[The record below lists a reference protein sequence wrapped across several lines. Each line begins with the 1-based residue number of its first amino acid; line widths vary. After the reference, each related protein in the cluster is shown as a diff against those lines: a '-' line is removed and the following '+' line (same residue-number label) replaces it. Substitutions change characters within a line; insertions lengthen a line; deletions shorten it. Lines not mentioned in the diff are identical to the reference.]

1 VSEAMHI
8 PGDWHD
14 GYIPD
19 NVVVGSDSYIE
30 TSYSFLR
37 YRSAADPGVVI
48 GQSTGVYQG
57 TMFDLGPHAQVKI
70 GDYVLM
76 HGVRIIA
83 DTAVEIGSHTM
94 MSWRVVIMD
103 SYRIDPD
110 VSSRRAQLDEVSQT
124 EDRFLPGNTSGAK
137 VTIGENVWIGFD
149 TCILPSVTIGDNA
162 IVGARAVVTEDVPA
176 GAVVAGNPATIVR
189 YQQNPA

>member
-1 VSEAMHI
+1 MNKLTRI

-14 GYIPD
+14 GFIPD

-37 YRSAADPGVVI
+37 YRSSADPGVVI

-57 TMFDLGPHAQVKI
+57 TMFDLGPNAQVKI

-103 SYRIDPD
+103 SYRVD
-110 VSSRRAQLDEVSQT
+110 SNARSRRTQLDLVSKT

-137 VTIGENVWIGFD
+137 VTIGKNVWIGFD

-162 IVGARAVVTEDVPA
+162 VVGARAVVTEDVPP

-189 YQQNPA
+189 HSQDSA

>member
-1 VSEAMHI
+1 MSKAIQI

-14 GYIPD
+14 GFIPD

-37 YRSAADPGVVI
+37 YRSTADPGVVI
-48 GQSTGVYQG
+48 GRSTGVYQG
-57 TMFDLGPHAQVKI
+57 TMFDLGPQAQVKI

-103 SYRIDPD
+103 SYRVDSE
-110 VSSRRAQLDEVSQT
+110 VSSRRTQLDEVSQT
-124 EDRFLPGNTSGAK
+124 EDRFLTGNTSGAK

-149 TCILPSVTIGDNA
+149 ACILPSVTIGDNA
-162 IVGARAVVTEDVPA
+162 VVGARAVVTEDVPA

-189 YQQNPA
+189 YQQDPA

>member
-1 VSEAMHI
+1 MSEAMHI

-37 YRSAADPGVVI
+37 YRSVADPGVVI

-189 YQQNPA
+189 YQQDPA

>member
-1 VSEAMHI
+1 MSEAMHI

-37 YRSAADPGVVI
+37 YRSVADPGVVI

-137 VTIGENVWIGFD
+137 VTIGKNVWIGFD

-189 YQQNPA
+189 YQQDPA

>member
-1 VSEAMHI
+1 MSDAMQI

-57 TMFDLGPHAQVKI
+57 TMFDLGPQAQVKI

-103 SYRIDPD
+103 TYRVDHETNA
-110 VSSRRAQLDEVSQT
+110 RRAQLDAVSKT
-124 EDRFLPGNTSGAK
+124 ADRFLPGNTPGAK
-137 VTIGENVWIGFD
+137 VTIGKNVWIGFD

-162 IVGARAVVTEDVPA
+162 VVGARAVVTEDVPA

-189 YQQNPA
+189 HSQDSA